1 MTSATGDAISYQW
14 YEEILED
21 THYNFYAKDN
31 VEKGEYKIMQGQTTD
46 TLALNQMTKDAF
58 KRYKLEITN
67 GGYTVNVYFTLV
79 RTDLPKVSVKADKT
93 SLEKG
98 ETAVLTAKVTNLGD
112 KTATYQWYKNGKKID
127 GATAATYTTEATGFA
142 VNGETS
148 VVTSG
153 DVKIPDGAKELVQLG
168 GISFAMPET
177 DKTAVYDLILTID
190 GTPYKNK
197 YELYCYPVNDDVLSL
212 ENIASIGEGD
222 NQVFITNEFT
232 ETKSLLKQ
240 GKKVLFMPNEVK
252 ESLEGFYCTDF
263 WCYPMF
269 RDICEWMKKPV
280 AVGTMGLLI
289 DSSHPA
295 LNDFATHR
303 YSTPQWYKIVS
314 HSRCAILDD
323 VTDKDYRPIVQ
334 MADNFERNH
343 KLGIL
348 FEGKAGDGKLMV
360 CTSKLGEI
368 AESTEVKHFIK
379 SLVNYLTSD
388 VFAPEKELD
397 LEKLET
403 IF

>member
-1 MTSATGDAISYQW
+1 M
-14 YEEILED
+14 
-21 THYNFYAKDN
+21 
-31 VEKGEYKIMQGQTTD
+31 
-46 TLALNQMTKDAF
+46 
-58 KRYKLEITN
+58 
-67 GGYTVNVYFTLV
+67 
-79 RTDLPKVSVKADKT
+79 
-93 SLEKG
+93 
-98 ETAVLTAKVTNLGD
+98 
-112 KTATYQWYKNGKKID
+112 
-127 GATAATYTTEATGFA
+127 
-142 VNGETS
+142 
-148 VVTSG
+148 VTSG

-252 ESLEGFYCTDF
+252 ESLAGFYCTDF

-289 DSSHPA
+289 DNRHPA

-368 AESTEVKHFIK
+368 SESTEVKQFIK

-388 VFAPEKELD
+388 VFTPEKELD